1 MSVVCCVV
9 SDLIFATKIRGTAA
23 ALGVEVAVVRDRAAM
38 LAHLD
43 DAATVILDLNLDG
56 DDAVELIRLAR
67 ARPAA
72 PQIVAYCAH
81 VDTDLATAAEEA
93 GADAVMP
100 RSKFVAALPGIL
112 TGEPKTQSQSRDT
125 GSG

>member
-23 ALGVEVAVVRDRAAM
+23 ALGVEVVVVRDRAAM

-43 DAATVILDLNLDG
+43 DAITVILDLNLDG

-72 PQIVAYCAH
+72 PRIIAYCAH
-81 VDTDLATAAEEA
+81 VDTDLAAAAEEA
-93 GADAVMP
+93 GADTGMP
-100 RSKFVAALPGIL
+100 RSKCVAALPEIL
-112 TGEPKTQSQSRDT
+112 TGMPKTQSQSGDT

>member
-9 SDLIFATKIRGTAA
+9 SDLIFATKIRSTAA

-43 DAATVILDLNLDG
+43 DAATVILDLNLDS
-56 DDAVELIRLAR
+56 DDAVDLIRLAR

-72 PQIVAYCAH
+72 LKIVAYCAH
-81 VDTDLATAAEEA
+81 VDTDLATAAAEA

-100 RSKFVAALPGIL
+100 RSQFVAVLREIL
-112 TGEPKTQSQSRDT
+112 TNAPKTQSRSRDT

>member
-1 MSVVCCVV
+1 MAGKMSVVCCVV

-56 DDAVELIRLAR
+56 DDAIELIELAG
-67 ARPAA
+67 ARPT
-72 PQIVAYCAH
+72 PPKIVDYCAH
-81 VDTDLATAAEEA
+81 VDKDLAAAAKEA
-93 GADAVMP
+93 GADAVMT
-100 RSKFVAALPGIL
+100 RSQFVTALPEIL
-112 TGEPKTQSQSRDT
+112 TATAENENPKS
-125 GSG
+125 

>member
-72 PQIVAYCAH
+72 PKIVAYCAH
-81 VDTDLATAAEEA
+81 VDMDLATAAEEA
-93 GADAVMP
+93 GVDLVMP
-100 RSKFVAALPGIL
+100 RSKFVATLPEIL
-112 TGEPKTQSQSRDT
+112 TGAPKTQSRSRDT
-125 GSG
+125 ASG

>member
-9 SDLIFATKIRGTAA
+9 SDLIFATKIRSTAA
-23 ALGVEVAVVRDRAAM
+23 SLGVEVAVVRDRAAM
-38 LAHLD
+38 LACLD
-43 DAATVILDLNLDG
+43 DVATVILDLNLDG
-56 DDAVELIRLAR
+56 EDAIELIRLAR

-72 PQIVAYCAH
+72 PTIIAYCAH
-81 VDTDLATAAEEA
+81 VDMDLASAAEQA

-100 RSKFVAALPGIL
+100 RSKFVARLPEIL
-112 TGEPKTQSQSRDT
+112 TGAPKTQSRSRDA